1 MPRWPRPPNLLRLFV
16 GQHIINGASVG
27 LGVVAVALVSSAIF
41 GFAAGQ
47 PATLGAIS
55 ASISDL
61 PAPWREK
68 AKTLGF
74 GFALALLST
83 VAIQLAL
90 PWAVAALVMIGLI
103 SFVGGLV
110 TGLGRWAVA
119 VGMQAV
125 IPMIFILGFPRETFP
140 AAVRIE
146 LLLAGGGVAYIAFA
160 LLATVFTDA
169 SARRLV
175 TSESIREFSLY
186 MRAVAGVFDPDQE
199 LAAAYGATIRQQSM
213 LSEQLQSARSVL
225 LDRPGEKGERMR
237 LAASIGILLDALDAL
252 VAAQCD
258 VDLIRQTPEAATVLA
273 RIGDAL
279 RVGSFDLEHLS
290 LELLT
295 TGRPILPPDHQL
307 AIDALKRAAAR
318 AEAEAMDPKAR
329 AALVATTW
337 RLVLSLSHIRR
348 LERALSDD
356 ETARASIGD
365 VNLAAFIPKRRY
377 APSALAA
384 HLSLELP
391 VLRFAV
397 RLALAMMAGAV
408 VAQSLGDE
416 RHGNWV
422 LLTIAVVMR
431 AGYGLTKQRRDDRVI
446 GTLIGCVVAAGSVAY
461 LPAGALVAV
470 QGLAVAVTHSF
481 ARLNYRV
488 ASSGA
493 SVTAL
498 VSLHLVQP
506 WVSAP
511 ILVRLADTLIG
522 AAIAH
527 LFNYL
532 WPRWESSEAPRL
544 ASRLQAQLAAFAA
557 AALRADVSDH
567 DYRLARKNV
576 IEAIAALSNSAGR
589 MSSEPMA
596 ARKGLDEMANL
607 LIAAYSLVAEL
618 SAARLAFQTGA
629 PPSDPAICERLQ
641 ALLAGQSGRSRL
653 RRSGRPAGRRRARR
667 HLGRPQLRA
676 RGENRG
682 QVAPTPH
689 NADPS
694 HFGRDSAPARALS
707 SSPSRNSTLFA
718 SVLIQS
724 ITTWTSSRGVASA
737 WTSQ

>member
-47 PATLGAIS
+47 PATLGAIA

-90 PWAVAALVMIGLI
+90 PWPVAALVMIGLI

-125 IPMIFILGFPRETFP
+125 IPMVFILGFPRETFP

-175 TSESIREFSLY
+175 TSESIREFSMY

-225 LDRPGEKGERMR
+225 LERPGEKGERMR

-307 AIDALKRAAAR
+307 AIDALKREAAR

-377 APSALAA
+377 APSALAP
-384 HLSLELP
+384 HLSLESP
-391 VLRFAV
+391 VLRFSV

-576 IEAIAALSNSAGR
+576 IEAIAALSDSAGR

-618 SAARLAFQTGA
+618 SAARLAVQTGA
-629 PPSDPAICERLQ
+629 PPLNPAIRERVQ
-641 ALLAGQSGRSRL
+641 GLLAGQSGAGASDA
-653 RRSGRPAGRRRARR
+653 PAGPLAAAALAVTSAARNYER
-667 HLGRPQLRA
+667 
-676 RGENRG
+676 
-682 QVAPTPH
+682 VAKTE
-689 NADPS
+689 
-694 HFGRDSAPARALS
+694 GK
-707 SSPSRNSTLFA
+707 
-718 SVLIQS
+718 
-724 ITTWTSSRGVASA
+724 
-737 WTSQ
+737 

>member
-47 PATLGAIS
+47 PATLGAIA

-90 PWAVAALVMIGLI
+90 PWPVAALVMIGLI

-125 IPMIFILGFPRETFP
+125 IPMVFILGFPRETFP

-175 TSESIREFSLY
+175 TSESIREFSMY

-225 LDRPGEKGERMR
+225 LERPGEKGERMR

-307 AIDALKRAAAR
+307 AIDALKREAAR
-318 AEAEAMDPKAR
+318 AEAEAMAPKAR

-377 APSALAA
+377 APSALAP
-384 HLSLELP
+384 HLSLESP
-391 VLRFAV
+391 VLRFSV

-576 IEAIAALSNSAGR
+576 IEAIAALSDSAGR

-618 SAARLAFQTGA
+618 SAARLAVQTGA
-629 PPSDPAICERLQ
+629 PPLNPAIRERVQ
-641 ALLAGQSGRSRL
+641 GLLAGQSGAGASDA
-653 RRSGRPAGRRRARR
+653 PAGPLAAAALAVTSAARNYER
-667 HLGRPQLRA
+667 
-676 RGENRG
+676 
-682 QVAPTPH
+682 VAKTE
-689 NADPS
+689 
-694 HFGRDSAPARALS
+694 GK
-707 SSPSRNSTLFA
+707 
-718 SVLIQS
+718 
-724 ITTWTSSRGVASA
+724 
-737 WTSQ
+737 

>member
-384 HLSLELP
+384 HLSLESP

-557 AALRADVSDH
+557 AALRTDVSDH

-576 IEAIAALSNSAGR
+576 IEAIAALSDSAGR

-618 SAARLAFQTGA
+618 SAARLAV
-629 PPSDPAICERLQ
+629 PD
-641 ALLAGQSGRSRL
+641 
-653 RRSGRPAGRRRARR
+653 RRSAAPTRRSASGFRPSSPANPDAAASDAPAGPLAAAALAVTSAARNYER
-667 HLGRPQLRA
+667 
-676 RGENRG
+676 
-682 QVAPTPH
+682 VAKTE
-689 NADPS
+689 
-694 HFGRDSAPARALS
+694 GK
-707 SSPSRNSTLFA
+707 
-718 SVLIQS
+718 
-724 ITTWTSSRGVASA
+724 
-737 WTSQ
+737 